1 MRKFIRV
8 RSTASITTL
17 AAGILLLAAAQ
28 GASAGNHDGNG
39 GGHHGGNNS
48 GQGTGGEARRT
59 NANPA
64 QNNFR
69 PIVAERRGGDK
80 FDRKSTTDRGDRTDR
95 GGRTDRGDKYRN
107 AQDHKHEKWGRDRE
121 RLGDGKQKMTAPVG
135 KPVETTGAKPPQTDT
150 SKPVASTSASPTGV
164 TPPANT
170 IHPIPS
176 SAAGNV
182 PTAGNVTT
190 GPGSIT
196 VSGEDAAKTFGKV
209 TLGGAAAVGVLTI
222 APPIAAG
229 IGLAKDGVKGAV
241 NGVEH
246 TVEAVYDFFSW

>member
-8 RSTASITTL
+8 RSTASIATL

-48 GQGTGGEARRT
+48 GQGTGGDARRT
-59 NANPA
+59 NANPV

-80 FDRKSTTDRGDRTDR
+80 FDRKPTTDR

-150 SKPVASTSASPTGV
+150 SKPVASASPTGV

-176 SAAGNV
+176 PVVSVA
-182 PTAGNVTT
+182 PTPKAGNVTT

-196 VSGEDAAKTFGKV
+196 VSGEDALKTAGKV
-209 TLGGAAAVGVLTI
+209 VYGGAAAVGVLTI

-229 IGLAKDGVKGAV
+229 IGLAKDGVKGAA
-241 NGVEH
+241 NAVEH
-246 TVEAVYDFFSW
+246 TVEAVYDFFAW